1 MITQNIAIENA
12 RIIFRNFAGEASQF
26 NARGD
31 RNFCVLIDN
40 DAAPA
45 LANDG
50 WNIRYLK
57 PKDPDEQPQAYLKV
71 KVNFG
76 QVPPTV
82 LLITA
87 KNKKR
92 LTEDN
97 IDVLD
102 WAELKQVDLIIRP
115 YNWEVNGKS
124 GVKAYL
130 KSGYFTIMEDEFA
143 SKYEDLPSGE

>member
-1 MITQNIAIENA
+1 MITQSIAIENA

-31 RNFCVLIDN
+31 RNFCVLINN
-40 DAAPA
+40 DEATA

-82 LLITA
+82 LLVTS